1 MRGYPAPGV
10 PVDIGPPPPLG
21 FPRGC
26 KSQCD
31 VGSAAPPL
39 PPPLR
44 VHRRG

>member
-31 VGSAAPPL
+31 VGSAAAP